1 MLQLQAAPGSQWAPV
16 HSSPPAKTLPQQ
28 QLLES
33 NRGIRILQ
41 PQATAREV
49 NCRNPTL
56 SPGFQYPR
64 TASDIKE
71 PSPQDQHH
79 WLGNPRAFS
88 HWALGQDNMDSATAT
103 WSLGTAQSVLTQG
116 YSIRCGFALHQ
127 WAEITLREQQQ
138 CHAQAGGKD
147 TGVFLLRAML
157 LGLATQM

>member
-1 MLQLQAAPGSQWAPV
+1 MLQTQVAPGSRWAPV
-16 HSSPPAKTLPQQ
+16 HSSPPVKTPPQQ

-41 PQATAREV
+41 PQATAREA

-56 SPGFQYPR
+56 SPGFQYLR

-71 PSPQDQHH
+71 TSPQDQHH

-88 HWALGQDNMDSATAT
+88 HCARGQDNTDSATAT
-103 WSLGTAQSVLTQG
+103 WSLCTAQSVLTQG
-116 YSIRCGFALHQ
+116 YSIKRGFALHQ
-127 WAEITLREQQQ
+127 WAEITVREQQQ

-147 TGVFLLRAML
+147 TGVFRLGAML
-157 LGLATQM
+157 LRLATQT